1 MVVQDGGGTVELLGQ
16 KDAHHTVRQGEAGQ
30 AHHHAGLLFEAV
42 GHAVRAAD
50 DEADV
55 FAVLLPAFEVF
66 RQLDG
71 GRCFA
76 AFVKNDEERALRYG
90 FEDAFFFR
98 RHALGGIHARAAFFG
113 FDFFERVGDVA
124 SEAFGVF
131 GDGFVNPARHFGAD
145 CQNGN
150 VQCFLPY
157 RKMPSEHSDGI
168 GNQSAACHGFC
179 IPAWKPGF
187 SPPQRVSMS

>member
-1 MVVQDGGGTVELLGQ
+1 MPCGRVRLDRRIIMRACCLRRSVMPSAPPMTKQTCSPFCCQLL
-16 KDAHHTVRQGEAGQ
+16 
-30 AHHHAGLLFEAV
+30 
-42 GHAVRAAD
+42 
-50 DEADV
+50 
-55 FAVLLPAFEVF
+55 
-66 RQLDG
+66 
-71 GRCFA
+71 RCFA
-76 AFVKNDEERALRYG
+76 AFVKNDEKRALRNG
-90 FEDAFFFR
+90 FKDAFFFR
-98 RHALGGIHARAAFFG
+98 RHTLGGIHARAAFFG
-113 FDFFERVGDVA
+113 FDFFECVGDVA

-131 GDGFVNPARHFGAD
+131 GDGLINPARHFGAD

-179 IPAWKPGF
+179 IPAWKLGF